1 MADIQYLID
10 RLEDLLNQGFRI
22 PMTTNAVIDEDAFLD
37 ILDQL
42 RITVPNEIREAQRII
57 QERDRIVEEARDEAE
72 RIVAEARLEANQL
85 VEDSEISEQARARA
99 DEIRAEAHREADEIR
114 RGADQYAA
122 DVLHQLE
129 SQLAHFLDTVH
140 NGLDMLEQD
149 DDAFASQGTQQ
160 EGAGATPQPADHI
173 E

>member
-10 RLEDLLNQGFRI
+10 RLENLLNQGFRI

-37 ILDQL
+37 ILDQM
-42 RITVPNEIREAQRII
+42 RITIPNEIREAQRII
-57 QERDRIVEEARDEAE
+57 QERDRILEEARDDAE

-85 VEDSEISEQARARA
+85 VEDSEITEQAQVRA
-99 DEIRAEAHREADEIR
+99 DEIRAEAHRDAEEIR

-129 SQLAHFLDTVH
+129 GQLTHFLDTVH
-140 NGLDMLEQD
+140 NGLGMLEQED
-149 DDAFASQGTQQ
+149 DSFASHDTQQ
-160 EGAGATPQPADHI
+160 GAAAPSQPADQM

>member
-10 RLEDLLNQGFRI
+10 RLENLLNQGFRI

-37 ILDQL
+37 ILDQM
-42 RITVPNEIREAQRII
+42 RITIPNEIREAQRVI
-57 QERDRIVEEARDEAE
+57 QERDRILEEARDDAE

-85 VEDSEISEQARARA
+85 VEDSQITEQAQVRA
-99 DEIRAEAHREADEIR
+99 DEIRAEAHRDAEEIR

-129 SQLAHFLDTVH
+129 GQLAHFLDTVH
-140 NGLDMLEQD
+140 NGLHMLEQED
-149 DDAFASQGTQQ
+149 DSFASQDTQQ
-160 EGAGATPQPADHI
+160 QGAGVPPQPADQR